1 MNTLKKPLGVDEVA
15 QAILELNG
23 NVAAVSRRLGV
34 SRSTIERR
42 CKSSPTLAETLH
54 TARETMLDNVESS
67 LYSQALSG
75 EGWAVCF
82 FLKTQGKARGY
93 VERVEHTGKDGADLV
108 AKPDATVSAIVHG
121 VVEESLGGPDAP
133 SPQPGDILP
142 RGFPQPE

>member
-15 QAILELNG
+15 PAILELNG

-93 VERVEHTGKDGADLV
+93 VERVEHSGKVEVAN
-108 AKPDATVSAIVHG
+108 AKPDAVVDAIVDG
-121 VVEESLGGPDAP
+121 VVEESLGGPEAP

-142 RGFPQPE
+142 RGFPQPS

>member
-15 QAILELNG
+15 PAILELNG

-93 VERVEHTGKDGADLV
+93 VERVEHSGKVEVAN
-108 AKPDATVSAIVHG
+108 AKPDAVVDAIVDG
-121 VVEESLGGPDAP
+121 VVEESLGGPEAP

-142 RGFPQPE
+142 RGFPHPS